1 MEYCHADFME
11 QLSGL
16 EQGHDEETIQV
27 LEQKDSEIEM
37 LRGQVRAL

>member
-1 MEYCHADFME
+1 MEYSQADIME